1 VLAGLVVGGLALAG
15 CGAGQVAQTAETQPT
30 IDGTNAQVGD
40 IAIRYAALEYPIGG
54 VYEKGSDARL
64 RMVIVN
70 QGIGSDVLTAV
81 RSDAA
86 ADVTI
91 SQGTSAAATGS
102 ATPEPS
108 ISASASSSDSA
119 TFSPSP
125 TPTGTASGTPT
136 GTAEP
141 PQSSVSAGSGAPS
154 DSASAGA
161 TATPSATD
169 QPNTPVTIPPNSYV
183 SFAGTGPRVML
194 HGLTSTFYPAQPLN
208 VTLVFQNAG
217 SVTMTIAVATP
228 ERELSPAPTVA
239 VNPDSESEG

>member
-1 VLAGLVVGGLALAG
+1 M
-15 CGAGQVAQTAETQPT
+15 
-30 IDGTNAQVGD
+30 
-40 IAIRYAALEYPIGG
+40 
-54 VYEKGSDARL
+54 YEKGSDARL

-91 SQGTSAAATGS
+91 SQGTSSAATGS

-108 ISASASSSDSA
+108 ISTSASSSDSA
-119 TFSPSP
+119 ASSPSP
-125 TPTGTASGTPT
+125 TPTGTASGTAT

-141 PQSSVSAGSGAPS
+141 PSSSVSAGSGAPS
-154 DSASAGA
+154 DSASAGGTP
-161 TATPSATD
+161 TAAD
-169 QPNTPVTIPPNSYV
+169 QPNTPVMIPPNSFV
-183 SFAGTGPRVML
+183 AFAGSGPRVVL
-194 HGLTSTFYPAQPLN
+194 HGLTSTFYPSQPLN

-228 ERELSPAPTVA
+228 EREVSPAPTVA